1 MNKPIRRVAV
11 FCMVLVFALLLRA
24 NWVQAVVADS
34 YADNSN
40 NERVRFDQFA
50 YPRGSIIVGGENGQ
64 AITGSD
70 FVNGYRYKYKPTFA
84 NGPMYAP
91 VTGYFSQADYGSTAL
106 ENLENGILSGT
117 DDRLF
122 FGNAMDTLTGKK
134 KQGGNVVTTINPAV
148 QQAAFQA
155 MGNKKGAAI
164 ALDPRTGAIL
174 AMVSTPSFD
183 PNSVADTSTADGK
196 NFSALSN
203 DPDQPMLNR
212 ALRQTYPPG
221 STFKLVT
228 AATAF
233 ETGKYQTPDDQTDT
247 PDHYILPGTNTE
259 LKNDSPDE
267 NCGGATLKYALQ
279 ISCNTVYGKL
289 GADLGETKL
298 LAQAQKFGF
307 NNTVDTPIRSVAS
320 NFPSDSSPDG
330 TAMDAIGQHNTAATP
345 LQMAM
350 VAAAIANNGKLM
362 QPYLVDEE
370 RSPGGTVISKHTEK
384 EMDQAVSPA
393 TAQKLQQMM
402 VAVVQNGTG
411 VKAQIPGVEVGG
423 KTGTAQHGVN
433 NSGLP
438 FAWFVSY
445 AKVGNDYPVAVA
457 VVVEDGAAQSEE
469 IAGGSQAAP
478 IAKAMMQAAIGH

>member
-34 YADNSN
+34 YASNPN
-40 NERVRFDQFA
+40 NERAKYDQYA
-50 YPRGSIIVGGENGQ
+50 NPRGNLIVGGPNGQ
-64 AITGSD
+64 PITRSD
-70 FVNGYRYKYKPTFA
+70 QVNGYRYKYKTGFT

-91 VTGYFSQADYGSTAL
+91 ITGYSSQAYGSNGL
-106 ENLENGILSGT
+106 EGLENGILAGT

-122 FGNAMDTLTGKK
+122 FGNAMDALTGKD

-155 MGNKKGAAI
+155 MGDKKGAAV

-174 AMVSTPSFD
+174 AMVSTPSYD
-183 PNSVADTSTADGK
+183 PNSIAGQGDSDSAAWKSLNADQ
-196 NFSALSN
+196 N
-203 DPDQPMLNR
+203 QPMLNR
-212 ALRQTYPPG
+212 ALRETYPPG

-233 ETGKYQTPDDQTDT
+233 ETGKYQSPDDQTDT
-247 PDHYILPGTNTE
+247 PDHYILPGTTTE
-259 LKNDSPDE
+259 LHNDSPEE
-267 NCGGATLKYALQ
+267 NCGQATLKYALE

-289 GADLGETKL
+289 GADLGKEKL

-307 NNTVDTPIRSVAS
+307 NSTVDTPIRSVAS
-320 NFPSDSSPDG
+320 NFPTDSTPDG
-330 TAMDAIGQHNTAATP
+330 TAQDAIGQHNTAATP

-350 VAAAIANNGKLM
+350 VASAIANNGKLM

-370 RSPGGTVISKHTEK
+370 RSASGTTISKHTEK
-384 EMDQAVSPA
+384 SLGQAISPA

-402 VAVVQNGTG
+402 ADVVQNGTG
-411 VKAQIPGVEVGG
+411 KRAQIDGAEVGG
-423 KTGTAQHGVN
+423 KTGTAQHGVDN
-433 NSGLP
+433 KGLP

-445 AKVGNDYPVAVA
+445 AKVGTNYPVAVA
-457 VVVEDGAAQSEE
+457 VVVEDGAAQSDE
-469 IAGGSQAAP
+469 ISGGSIAAP
-478 IAKAMMQAAIGH
+478 IAKQIMQAAIGH